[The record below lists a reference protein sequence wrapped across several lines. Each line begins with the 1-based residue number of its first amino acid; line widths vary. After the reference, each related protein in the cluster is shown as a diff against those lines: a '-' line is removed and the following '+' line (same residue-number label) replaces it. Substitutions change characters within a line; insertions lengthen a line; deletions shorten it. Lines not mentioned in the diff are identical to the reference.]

1 MGWDGLLAETGRR
14 SPVRA
19 TRSGRCLFVCC
30 RVCSQTPYRSVA
42 ICLGVG
48 IGCLAGVMR
57 RSVSFGEEFRRI
69 QRGSS
74 LPFGSAPRRICA
86 VLQGR
91 DHCAPGAALERVQAE
106 TYDSKWSRHIGDGN
120 TENGTWMG
128 VTCLSCFDW
137 LCLSRRDDIGWRTDP
152 SHPMRQS
159 ISFAQSAEICHSM
172 VHLNPVIKPY

>member
-1 MGWDGLLAETGRR
+1 MGWAPRRNRAPIACPCHQKRSAPFRLLPRLFSDAL
-14 SPVRA
+14 PVR
-19 TRSGRCLFVCC
+19 RYLPWRWHWL
-30 RVCSQTPYRSVA
+30 P
-42 ICLGVG
+42 
-48 IGCLAGVMR
+48 AGVMR

-74 LPFGSAPRRICA
+74 LLFGSAPRRICA

-91 DHCAPGAALERVQAE
+91 DHCALARPRNGCKRKRMR
-106 TYDSKWSRHIGDGN
+106 YDSKWSRHIGDGN

-159 ISFAQSAEICHSM
+159 VSFAQSAEICHSM
-172 VHLNPVIKPY
+172 VHLN